1 MAILSLNEMFN
12 LDIEEVFI
20 DARDVTVII
29 LKQLG
34 CEVLGNP
41 IDFYGEPVT
50 PVIIKKRDFIN
61 KIKQQTK

>member
-1 MAILSLNEMFN
+1 LNVEK
-12 LDIEEVFI
+12 IFI

-50 PVIIKKRDFIN
+50 PVIIKKLDFIN
-61 KIKQQTK
+61 KIEQQTK

>member
-1 MAILSLNEMFN
+1 MAIFSLNEMFN
-12 LDIEEVFI
+12 LDVKKVFI
-20 DARDVTVII
+20 EARDVTVTI

-34 CEVLGNP
+34 CEILGEP

-50 PVIIKKRDFIN
+50 PVIIKKEDFIN

>member
-1 MAILSLNEMFN
+1 M
-12 LDIEEVFI
+12 
-20 DARDVTVII
+20 TI

-34 CEVLGNP
+34 CEILGEP

-50 PVIIKKRDFIN
+50 PVIIKKEDFIN